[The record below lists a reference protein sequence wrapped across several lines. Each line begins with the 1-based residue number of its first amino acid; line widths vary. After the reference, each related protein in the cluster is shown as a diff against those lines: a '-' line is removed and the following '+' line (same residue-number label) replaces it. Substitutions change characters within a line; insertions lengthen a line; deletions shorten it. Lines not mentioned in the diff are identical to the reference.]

1 LYFKLFINNI
11 FALKIENKHGQR
23 AAEEKELDDRL
34 WVRQDEEDVKDEDLC
49 FEENGF

>member
-11 FALKIENKHGQR
+11 FALKIENKHGHR